1 MKSLAGNG
9 IRSGDPRPSP
19 VPTRPPRREREPA
32 LRELAVA
39 DVVHRGGFER
49 VQPVRHAVLH
59 VGERHVPD
67 RAAGREEE
75 PAGEEVAEPPA
86 RDPQHDDEDPEEE
99 HRGSEVAFQEQD
111 REGGGPREQQRAQVL
126 GSRESEPSDARL
138 EELPLRGEVRREEDD
153 DQDLPELR
161 GLERER
167 TELRPQAR
175 PVDRQSDPR
184 YHREQ
189 QQHQAEEPDRVRVA
203 VEDAVVAYDQEG
215 EHERGQPDQEPE
227 GLLVRDVGGEQPV
240 DHREPEPSEHPRDR
254 EQHGIRP
261 GCDPSHDTPRQEVRP
276 AEGEPVDDDVAR
288 DATSQPEPDHAVG
301 GDRRHE
307 GDEQQQEP
315 GLRARRRGGEGAHG
329 VPPRHPDLVARRARS
344 AGPLGPLGHRP
355 R

>member
-9 IRSGDPRPSP
+9 IRSGRSPPEPRADQ
-19 VPTRPPRREREPA
+19 TAAREREPA

-67 RAAGREEE
+67 RAAGREQD
-75 PAGEEVAEPPA
+75 PAGEEVPNPPA

-99 HRGSEVAFQEQD
+99 HRGSEVAFQEEN
-111 REGGGPREQQRAQVL
+111 REGGGPREQQRAKVL

-161 GLERER
+161 GLKRER
-167 TELRPQAR
+167 TQLRPQAC

-184 YHREQ
+184 YHGEQ

-227 GLLVRDVGGEQPV
+227 SLLVSDVGGEQPV
-240 DHREPEPSEHPRDR
+240 DHREPEPSQHPRDR
-254 EQHGIRP
+254 EQHGICPR
-261 GCDPSHDTPRQEVRP
+261 CHPSHDTPRQEVCP
-276 AEGEPVDDDVAR
+276 TEGEPVDDDVAR
-288 DATSQPEPDHAVG
+288 DTTSQPEPDHAVG
-301 GDRRHE
+301 SDRRHE
-307 GDEQQQEP
+307 GDEQQQKA
-315 GLRARRRGGEGAHG
+315 GLRARRRCGEGAHG
-329 VPPRHPDLVARRARS
+329 VPASP
-344 AGPLGPLGHRP
+344 
-355 R
+355 